1 MADFTLLNLT
11 AKNDTMT
18 RNQVLQQSL
27 PMGEDDTLY
36 FFQEESC
43 IETPY
48 YNQGGFNH
56 NHTATVPMVQDEVY
70 MENPYYNNHTAM
82 VPMTQEFYM
91 ETLYY
96 NNHMAAVPM
105 AQEFYM
111 EPPNYNH
118 VAMVPMAQEFYME
131 NPCYN
136 HAAMVPMTQE
146 FYMETAYYN
155 YNYNN
160 KNNHAVMVPMAQEF
174 YMETPYYNPAAMV
187 PMAQKFYKKTSNYST
202 TVVPL
207 TQEWMFRLQ
216 TNMDDGYGST
226 WIMEKFLTSL
236 SECER
241 ETPPTY
247 QDASVQEFASQCNSG
262 VGNNQKSWT
271 SQPRN
276 RFGETVSEDAN
287 NRTASEV
294 TQPQSA
300 PPSDTGKNCSNVSVN
315 ASVCLSPS
323 NKFAGDGNELKRLE
337 EAELLHSP
345 DIEGWMFWSRS
356 EAGSIYYSEDEMS
369 EEMTGHSIG
378 PDVDRMEERLVFPT
392 PSVPDRLVNS
402 EDWVFWSRSEAGSIY
417 YSEDKMSEKMTG
429 HSCIGPDV
437 DRMEERLVFPTPSVP
452 DRLVNSEGWVFWSR
466 SEAGSIYYSED
477 EMSEVMTGHSIG
489 PDVDRMEERLVF
501 PIFSVPDRLLVV
513 NKLSDYPSEEIQLL
527 DHIEVDHQSDG
538 TEDLEEIQLLDFIEQ
553 LQLDH
558 SSDGTEEN
566 FQLLDPFEVN

>member
-1 MADFTLLNLT
+1 MADFSLLNLT

-18 RNQVLQQSL
+18 RNRVLQQSL

-43 IETPY
+43 METPY

-56 NHTATVPMVQDEVY
+56 NHTAIGPMAQGFY
-70 MENPYYNNHTAM
+70 METPNYNHAAM
-82 VPMTQEFYM
+82 VPMAQEFYM

-96 NNHMAAVPM
+96 NNHMAVVPM

-111 EPPNYNH
+111 ETP
-118 VAMVPMAQEFYME
+118 
-131 NPCYN
+131 
-136 HAAMVPMTQE
+136 
-146 FYMETAYYN
+146 YYN

-160 KNNHAVMVPMAQEF
+160 NNHAVMVPMTQKFYMETPYYNYNNNNHAVMVPMTQKFYMETPYYNYNYNNNHAVMVPMAQEF
-174 YMETPYYNPAAMV
+174 YMETPYYNAAAMV

-207 TQEWMFRLQ
+207 TQAWMSRHQ
-216 TNMDDGYGST
+216 TNMDNGHGST
-226 WIMEKFLTSL
+226 WIIEKFLTSL
-236 SECER
+236 AECER
-241 ETPPTY
+241 ETPPTH
-247 QDASVQEFASQCNSG
+247 QDASVQEFASQCNPE

-287 NRTASEV
+287 NRTTSEV
-294 TQPQSA
+294 TQPQAA
-300 PPSDTGKNCSNVSVN
+300 PPSKTGKNCSNGTVK

-323 NKFAGDGNELKRLE
+323 NKFAGDGNGLKRLE

-345 DIEGWMFWSRS
+345 DIEGWVFWSRS

-402 EDWVFWSRSEAGSIY
+402 E
-417 YSEDKMSEKMTG
+417 
-429 HSCIGPDV
+429 
-437 DRMEERLVFPTPSVP
+437 
-452 DRLVNSEGWVFWSR
+452 GWVFWSR
-466 SEAGSIYYSED
+466 NGS
-477 EMSEVMTGHSIG
+477 G
-489 PDVDRMEERLVF
+489 
-501 PIFSVPDRLLVV
+501 V
-513 NKLSDYPSEEIQLL
+513 NILFR
-527 DHIEVDHQSDG
+527 G
-538 TEDLEEIQLLDFIEQ
+538 
-553 LQLDH
+553 
-558 SSDGTEEN
+558 
-566 FQLLDPFEVN
+566 